1 MYRRSSTGSRING
14 WTEFVVASRKRP
26 GRDARFIAAC
36 KVVNIKDDSRVVTFI
51 LPRSGGRPGRSND
64 RERIS
69 PPIWSQSKQRQ
80 TGRAE
85 TIFPSPSP
93 LPLHFINGHS
103 KLLSRHTELTY
114 CRPIRACLFLS
125 HDPSTF
131 PLCAY
136 RVWWTGMSPERRIV
150 CGRRAWH
157 TAVFACLSVPSAC
170 DKWPPLAVRVVAL
183 LLTAYSSLTVH
194 TLSLSFSPLPSP
206 RVRLLTATH
215 SPLLYVKLLQYR
227 IL

>member
-1 MYRRSSTGSRING
+1 MVGRAGVMTESGSH
-14 WTEFVVASRKRP
+14 
-26 GRDARFIAAC
+26 
-36 KVVNIKDDSRVVTFI
+36 
-51 LPRSGGRPGRSND
+51 
-64 RERIS
+64 

-136 RVWWTGMSPERRIV
+136 RVWWTGMSR
-150 CGRRAWH
+150 CHRRA
-157 TAVFACLSVPSAC
+157 ALFVADVPGIRLYLHVCQSRQRVTSG
-170 DKWPPLAVRVVAL
+170 KSPLAVGVVAL

-194 TLSLSFSPLPSP
+194 TLSLSLS
-206 RVRLLTATH
+206 LLA
-215 SPLLYVKLLQYR
+215 SGYWQLR
-227 IL
+227 IHHCRM

>member
-1 MYRRSSTGSRING
+1 MYRRSSTESKING

-26 GRDARFIAAC
+26 GSDARFIAAC

-51 LPRSGGRPGRSND
+51 LPRSGGRAGRSTVMT
-64 RERIS
+64 ES
-69 PPIWSQSKQRQ
+69 GSHPPIWSQSKQRQ

-136 RVWWTGMSPERRIV
+136 RVWWTGMSPARRIV
-150 CGRRAWH
+150 CGRHGCICMSVSPVSVWQVAASRSPSSCI
-157 TAVFACLSVPSAC
+157 AV
-170 DKWPPLAVRVVAL
+170 D
-183 LLTAYSSLTVH
+183 SL
-194 TLSLSFSPLPSP
+194 
-206 RVRLLTATH
+206 
-215 SPLLYVKLLQYR
+215 
-227 IL
+227 

>member
-1 MYRRSSTGSRING
+1 MVGRAGVMTESGSH
-14 WTEFVVASRKRP
+14 
-26 GRDARFIAAC
+26 
-36 KVVNIKDDSRVVTFI
+36 
-51 LPRSGGRPGRSND
+51 
-64 RERIS
+64 

-136 RVWWTGMSPERRIV
+136 RVWWTGMSPARRIV

-170 DKWPPLAVRVVAL
+170 DKWPPLAVQVVAL

-194 TLSLSFSPLPSP
+194 TLSLSLSLTFSSRPAIDSYAFTTVVCKTTAVPYTIEEFIF
-206 RVRLLTATH
+206 LTLTVCTFVI
-215 SPLLYVKLLQYR
+215 S
-227 IL
+227 IT